1 MSAIEVKLIPVAQI
15 AAPSLVRFAT
25 GHDQE
30 SLSQLAASIK
40 RQGLLQPIVVRP
52 ASVTDDE
59 ADLEHQW
66 IIVAGRRRLAAF
78 KLAGLE
84 EIPALISGTDEA
96 AAYEAEAAENLHRQ
110 DMSIAEKATYVRTL
124 MTIYNNAKK
133 VCEIVAKSPAWVSKM
148 LSITD
153 SKNPSEISDLLDR
166 GIVEDL
172 ETLLLLRQIALM
184 PASHP
189 DAARTLTRM
198 LKIAH
203 DGNMTR
209 QIARDALA
217 KLKAP
222 AGAPSPSATVTTTT
236 TGGGKSERVEILIDP
251 ETEFHVTLPID
262 LLEAFESLGGKD
274 WLIEQI
280 SAADKA

>member
-1 MSAIEVKLIPVAQI
+1 MSAIEVKLIPVDSI

-25 GHDQE
+25 GHDKE

-52 ASVTDDE
+52 GDGTDDYGPG
-59 ADLEHQW
+59 AW

-78 KLAGLE
+78 KLAGLT

-222 AGAPSPSATVTTTT
+222 AGAPSPSATITTTT